1 MKRFNEKPEKKEIF
15 KKKKKVSME
24 EAAKMK
30 IRKKLAEAA
39 LGLGVFLPLFEEEQP
54 KTQEKPPIWSDATH
68 GNYYTALSVAETG
81 GEKNPWIRTRGESS
95 TAYGPVQ
102 ITYTT
107 AKDYY
112 NRYPDLFKGNEDYM
126 QKFLEQGANFKRH
139 MESKDPVYG
148 RGGSGVLGGEEYHEP
163 YQRMSDAIFQG
174 MRKDLERTKKLQ
186 PGQFDAPTMIQ
197 RWRGV
202 PREEDQKYYAK
213 VEKQLEALRK
223 APAAAP
229 ATPAPAPAPTP
240 SPAPAPAQPAP
251 ANQYKV
257 QSGDTLSKI
266 AKNTGKSIGDLMK
279 ANPQIKDPNKIRAG
293 DTYNI
298 P

>member
-1 MKRFNEKPEKKEIF
+1 MRRFLDNSIPEKKQ
-15 KKKKKVSME
+15 KTQKLSME
-24 EAAKMK
+24 SAAKWK
-30 IRKKLAEAA
+30 IREKLVEVA
-39 LGLGVFLPLFEEEQP
+39 LGLGVSLSLLEQEELKKE
-54 KTQEKPPIWSDATH
+54 EKPPIWSDPVHA
-68 GNYYTALSVAETG
+68 NYYNALSVAETG
-81 GEKNPWIRTRGESS
+81 GEKNPWIRTRGPSS

-102 ITYTT
+102 ITYST

-112 NRYPDLFKGNEDYM
+112 TRHPNLFKGNEEYM
-126 QKFLEQGANFKRH
+126 QKFLEQGANFKKH

-148 RGGSGVLGGEEYHEP
+148 VGGAGVLGGEEYHEP

-174 MRKDLERTKKLQ
+174 MRKDLEKTKKLQ

-213 VEKQLEALRK
+213 VEKQFN
-223 APAAAP
+223 AAKSA
-229 ATPAPAPAPTP
+229 PAPAPAPVA
-240 SPAPAPAQPAP
+240 PAPAPVAQPAPTPVAPPP

-257 QSGDTLSKI
+257 QSGDTLSRI
-266 AKNTGKSIGDLMK
+266 AKNTGKSIEDLMK

>member
-1 MKRFNEKPEKKEIF
+1 MKRFLDNSRPEKTE
-15 KKKKKVSME
+15 KKKKLSME
-24 EAAKMK
+24 SVAKSK
-30 IRKKLAEAA
+30 IREKLAETAFN
-39 LGLGVFLPLFEEEQP
+39 LGVLLSLQEQEEP
-54 KTQEKPPIWSDATH
+54 KKEEKPPVWSDPVH
-68 GNYYTALSVAETG
+68 GNYYNALSVAETG

-112 NRYPDLFKGNEDYM
+112 DRYPDLFKGNEEYT

-174 MRKDLERTKKLQ
+174 MRKDLEKTKKLQ
-186 PGQFDAPTMIQ
+186 PGQFDPPTMIQ

-213 VEKQLEALRK
+213 VEKQLNASRT
-223 APAAAP
+223 AS
-229 ATPAPAPAPTP
+229 APAPARV
-240 SPAPAPAQPAP
+240 APAPPPVAPAAPAAPAAAP

-266 AKNTGKSIGDLMK
+266 AKDTGKSIQDLMK
-279 ANPQIKDPNKIRAG
+279 ANPQIKDPNRIRAG